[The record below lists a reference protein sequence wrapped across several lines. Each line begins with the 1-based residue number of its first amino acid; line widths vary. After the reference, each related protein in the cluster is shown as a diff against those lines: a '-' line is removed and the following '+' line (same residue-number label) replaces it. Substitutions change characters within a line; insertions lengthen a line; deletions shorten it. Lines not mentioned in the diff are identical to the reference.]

1 MRPFPT
7 TPVLEVCAVAICALL
22 ATTLGSWSNLTHAA
36 ESPEPVRLIEQF
48 AKDLLKSLDA
58 NRATYRQDAA
68 QLRKMVD
75 QNMRP
80 NFDVEFAAQRVL
92 AQQWNNANPPQRS
105 RFVEAFYQSV
115 LQGYS
120 QAILELTAE
129 QLVPLPFR
137 PDDNPDFAEVKY
149 EVRKEGATPVPVSY
163 LLRRDAGR
171 WKIWDLKV
179 EGLSYVKAYQ
189 FRMTGDV
196 QKLGMDGAIEKL
208 EGQVGISPPAA
219 TGSK

>member
-1 MRPFPT
+1 MQSFAKT
-7 TPVLEVCAVAICALL
+7 SVLKVCTFALCALL
-22 ATTLGSWSNLTHAA
+22 VSWSNLRAAEKAA

-48 AKDLLKSLDA
+48 AKDLLKNLEA

-68 QLRKMVD
+68 PLRKMVD
-75 QNMRP
+75 QYMRP
-80 NFDVEFAAQRVL
+80 NFDVEFSAQRVL
-92 AQQWNNANPPQRS
+92 GQQWNNANAAQRS
-105 RFVEAFYQSV
+105 RFVEAFYQTV
-115 LQGYS
+115 LQSYS

-137 PDDNPDFAEVKY
+137 PEDNADLAEVKY
-149 EVRKEGATPVPVSY
+149 EVRKEGTQPVPVSY
-163 LLRRDAGR
+163 LLRRDGNR
-171 WKIWDLKV
+171 WRMWDLKV

-208 EGQVGISPPAA
+208 EGQVGISPPAV